1 MNTHDLQEQEPA
13 SYDPYAGFIDGF
25 LVEAGP
31 VGFEKVPEQG
41 GAPTAMSVSPQL
53 THNLALL

>member
-1 MNTHDLQEQEPA
+1 MNIHDLQEQEPA

-31 VGFEKVPEQG
+31 VGFEKVSEQG
-41 GAPTAMSVSPQL
+41 GVSATMSVFPWL